1 MRERLASSRA
11 GNLDR
16 TVRERWFVDFGCP
29 GTGLRFGV
37 GVQETTLRV
46 KVRWVTPLGEETGST
61 W

>member
-1 MRERLASSRA
+1 MQESWASSRA

-16 TVRERWFVDFGCP
+16 TVRERSFVNLGCP

-37 GVQETTLRV
+37 GVHEAILRV
-46 KVRWVTPLGEETGST
+46 KVRWVTPLGEETAST